1 MGITDISLDSNK
13 KMSSGD
19 LANYNS
25 NSTGSN
31 VNTESSSNISNIIKQ
46 NDYRTK
52 IKGKK

>member
-13 KMSSGD
+13 KLSSGE

-31 VNTESSSNISNIIKQ
+31 VNTESSCYNN
-46 NDYRTK
+46 TEEALLCT
-52 IKGKK
+52 